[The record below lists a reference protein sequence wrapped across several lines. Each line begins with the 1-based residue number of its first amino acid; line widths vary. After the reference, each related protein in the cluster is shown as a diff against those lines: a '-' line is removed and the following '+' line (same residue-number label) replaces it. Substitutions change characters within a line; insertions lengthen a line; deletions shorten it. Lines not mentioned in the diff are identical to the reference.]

1 MTNVSANLWVMNKR
15 QKAAQARRELDR
27 RFATS
32 EIASMRARPHA
43 GWVKAIRAALGM
55 SQRDLASRL
64 GVSDVAVHKL
74 ERSEQDGR
82 ISLAK
87 LAEIAAAMDC
97 TMVYALVPNSS
108 LEDTVQRQARR
119 VAEARLGYVA
129 DTMSLEDQSVAPD
142 RRAGHAEAYGRELI
156 AGSDIWRSDTSPV
169 RPTIPDPSG
178 GR

>member
-1 MTNVSANLWVMNKR
+1 MERTQR
-15 QKAAQARRELDR
+15 AAQARRELDR

-32 EIASMRARPHA
+32 EIVSTRARPHA
-43 GWVKAIRAALGM
+43 GWVKAIRTALGM
-55 SQRDLASRL
+55 TQRDLAARL

-87 LAEIAAAMDC
+87 LAQVAAAMDC
-97 TMVYALVPNSS
+97 TVVYALVPNSS

-119 VAEARLGYVA
+119 VAEERLDYAA

-142 RRAGHAEAYGRELI
+142 RRAGHAEAYAQELI
-156 AGSDIWRSDTSPV
+156 AAHDIWRSDSSKV
-169 RPTIPDPSG
+169 G
-178 GR
+178 GRRSDQSGER